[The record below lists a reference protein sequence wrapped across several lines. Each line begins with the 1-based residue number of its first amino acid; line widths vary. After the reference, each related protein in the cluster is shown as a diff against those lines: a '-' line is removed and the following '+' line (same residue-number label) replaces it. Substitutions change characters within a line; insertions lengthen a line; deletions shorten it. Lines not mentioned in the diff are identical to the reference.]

1 MNPRDHWQSLYTK
14 RPYEEVGFFEPDP
27 ETSLAL
33 IRRALDDGAR
43 SVVDVGGGAS
53 RLVDGLLDLGVA
65 EIAVLDISEAGL
77 DVARRRLRD
86 RASSVRWIA
95 GDVTELGDIGRF
107 DVWHDRAVFHFLTSP
122 DDRRAYVDLAER
134 TLEPGGT
141 AIVATFAPDAPAQC
155 SGLDVCRY
163 DPDALARQCG
173 PGFALIDSTDHV
185 HTTPRGVRQHF
196 QYSTFRRVAPV
207 LSGASA

>member
-1 MNPRDHWQSLYTK
+1 M
-14 RPYEEVGFFEPDP
+14 
-27 ETSLAL
+27 
-33 IRRALDDGAR
+33 
-43 SVVDVGGGAS
+43 GGGAS
-53 RLVDGLLDLGVA
+53 RLVDGLLDLGVE

-77 DVARRRLRD
+77 DVARPVWH

-122 DDRRAYVDLAER
+122 DDRQAYVDLAER
-134 TLEPGGT
+134 TLSPAGPRSWPPSLRTRPGSAAAST
-141 AIVATFAPDAPAQC
+141 CVVTTPRSLP
-155 SGLDVCRY
+155 VE
-163 DPDALARQCG
+163 CG

-185 HTTPRGVRQHF
+185 HTTPRGVQQHF
-196 QYSTFRRVAPV
+196 QYSMFRRVAPV